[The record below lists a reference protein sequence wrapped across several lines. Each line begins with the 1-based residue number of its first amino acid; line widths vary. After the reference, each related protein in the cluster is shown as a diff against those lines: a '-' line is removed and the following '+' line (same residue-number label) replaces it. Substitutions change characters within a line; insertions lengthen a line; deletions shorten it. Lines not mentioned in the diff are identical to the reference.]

1 MMWRKAWLETRW
13 KLALMALLDALIL
26 ALLLEDGGSAAAWH
40 ARLAGAIPMLP
51 IMNGVVLASA
61 GIGTQTSFRPRQT
74 LHPSMMF
81 TLSLPI
87 ARWRLVL
94 VREAVGALATAGLTA
109 AMLTALWVASPGVR
123 ALLTPIQFAVYG
135 IAVLASAAVA
145 YGISAV
151 LATLLDDLWQTYG
164 ALVSVA
170 ILVFALPPVRIWTGL
185 LPGPE
190 GSVSGASGAALEILL
205 ACALAGSLSLLSVKV
220 VERRQF

>member
-1 MMWRKAWLETRW
+1 
-13 KLALMALLDALIL
+13 
-26 ALLLEDGGSAAAWH
+26 
-40 ARLAGAIPMLP
+40 
-51 IMNGVVLASA
+51 
-61 GIGTQTSFRPRQT
+61 
-74 LHPSMMF
+74 
-81 TLSLPI
+81 
-87 ARWRLVL
+87 VL
-94 VREAVGALATAGLTA
+94 VREAVGALATAGLAA